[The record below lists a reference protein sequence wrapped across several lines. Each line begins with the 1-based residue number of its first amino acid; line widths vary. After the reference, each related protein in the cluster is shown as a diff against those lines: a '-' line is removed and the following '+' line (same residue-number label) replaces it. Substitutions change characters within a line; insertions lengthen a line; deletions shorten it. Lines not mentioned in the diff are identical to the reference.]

1 MLETSKTIE
10 TKIGSYPLL
19 VTFKI
24 PTPVEAEGITTDT
37 KDTEIVKMFVTGIE
51 SESLGIT
58 TGGELIN
65 TPGAL
70 GAVREVALA
79 VIKSMILEPE
89 EKN

>member
-1 MLETSKTIE
+1 MLETKKTIE

-24 PTPVEAEGITTDT
+24 PTPVDAENITADT
-37 KDTEIVKMFVTGIE
+37 KDTKLIESFVTYVESDDLGIE
-51 SESLGIT
+51 
-58 TGGELIN
+58 TGKDLIN

-70 GAVREVALA
+70 GAVREVAIA
-79 VIKSMILEPE
+79 IIKSMILEPE